1 MLYSFDAQP
10 VLKQVSNHRQP
21 QRKTILDSLRREKS
35 DMTYYGATELARSFR
50 TVRNNTLKIAEE
62 IPEETYGFRPAEG
75 CRSITETLVHIAVM
89 PRVQEQIHAVEHRR
103 TLVGFDFFGFRDKLQ
118 AEVKAPR
125 TKAQVL
131 ELLRTEGEKYAKVLE
146 GASEAFLGEQVEYPE
161 GMEPRVKS
169 RFEMLIGP
177 KEHEMHHRGQLMV
190 VERMLG
196 ITPHLTR
203 LMEERIATMQAAQ
216 TNP

>member
-1 MLYSFDAQP
+1 
-10 VLKQVSNHRQP
+10 
-21 QRKTILDSLRREKS
+21 
-35 DMTYYGATELARSFR
+35 MTYYGAKELARSFR
-50 TVRNNTLKIAEE
+50 TVRNNTIKIAEE
-62 IPEETYGFRPAEG
+62 IPEEKYGFRPAEG
-75 CRSITETLVHIAVM
+75 CRSIAETLVHIAVM
-89 PRVQEQIHAVEHRR
+89 SRVPEQIHVVEHRS
-103 TLVGFDFFGFRDKLQ
+103 TLVGFDFFGLMGKLQ
-118 AEVKAPR
+118 AEVKVAR

-131 ELLRTEGEKYAKVLE
+131 ELLRNEGEKYAKLLE

-169 RFEMLIGP
+169 RFEMLVAP

-203 LMEERIATMQAAQ
+203 QMAERIAAMQSAQ
-216 TNP
+216 AGR

>member
-1 MLYSFDAQP
+1 MQIFRL
-10 VLKQVSNHRQP
+10 VLMSHLGRRKKVSV
-21 QRKTILDSLRREKS
+21 
-35 DMTYYGATELARSFR
+35 ARS
-50 TVRNNTLKIAEE
+50 IASAVEE
-62 IPEETYGFRPAEG
+62 FQKMARGSVSPAE
-75 CRSITETLVHIAVM
+75 
-89 PRVQEQIHAVEHRR
+89 VQEQIHAVEHCS
-103 TLVGFDFFGFRDKLQ
+103 TLVGFDFFGVMGKLQ
-118 AEVKAPR
+118 AEVKVPR

-169 RFEMLIGP
+169 RFEMLIAP
-177 KEHEMHHRGQLMV
+177 KEHEMHHRGQLML

-203 LMEERIATMQAAQ
+203 RREEMIAAMQAAQ
-216 TNP
+216 AKR

>member
-1 MLYSFDAQP
+1 
-10 VLKQVSNHRQP
+10 V
-21 QRKTILDSLRREKS
+21 
-35 DMTYYGATELARSFR
+35 TYYGGKELARSFR
-50 TVRNNTLKIAEE
+50 TVRDNTIKIAEE
-62 IPEETYGFRPAEG
+62 IPEEKYGFRPAEG
-75 CRSITETLVHIAVM
+75 CRSIAETLVHIAVM
-89 PRVQEQIHAVEHRR
+89 SRVQEQIHAVEHRS
-103 TLVGFDFFGFRDKLQ
+103 TLVGFDFFGLRGELQ
-118 AEVKAPR
+118 AEVRAPR

-169 RFEMLIGP
+169 RFEMLISP

-203 LMEERIATMQAAQ
+203 HMEERIAAMQPAQ
-216 TNP
+216 AILQNGDTGKEYVAPATDEVRHGGFHHPAFPAPRD

>member
-1 MLYSFDAQP
+1 
-10 VLKQVSNHRQP
+10 
-21 QRKTILDSLRREKS
+21 
-35 DMTYYGATELARSFR
+35 MTYYGAKELARSFR
-50 TVRNNTLKIAEE
+50 TVRNNTIQIAEE
-62 IPEETYGFRPAEG
+62 LPEEKYDFRPAAG
-75 CRSITETLVHIAVM
+75 CRSIAETLVHIAVM
-89 PRVQEQIHAVEHRR
+89 TRVPEQIHAVGHLS
-103 TLVGFDFFGFRDKLQ
+103 TLVDFDFFGFRPRLQ

-161 GMEPRVKS
+161 GMEPRRKS
-169 RFEMLIGP
+169 RFEMLIAA

-190 VERMLG
+190 MERMLG

-203 LMEERIATMQAAQ
+203 QMEERIASMQSAQ
-216 TNP
+216 SGR